1 MSRAFSCYQH
11 PRIIYFS
18 MNEFHYQTVVTQCP
32 VHIIRY
38 SSQNVIS
45 HAVCLK
51 KIYNDMFPTI
61 KVEDRV
67 SSLHWLIL
75 HPFLPQQL
83 ATTDLYHCLLSFT
96 FFRMSFDL
104 NYIIFSNC
112 LLSQNF
118 LLSLSNMLIKFF
130 CLFMVWWHIYF

>member
-1 MSRAFSCYQH
+1 MNFINSCH
-11 PRIIYFS
+11 PVS
-18 MNEFHYQTVVTQCP
+18 SSHYQILQSECNFACCVFE
-32 VHIIRY
+32 
-38 SSQNVIS
+38 
-45 HAVCLK
+45 

-118 LLSLSNMLIKFF
+118 LLSLSNMLINSSVFSWYDGTFIFSSK
-130 CLFMVWWHIYF
+130 